1 LFLGKPFT
9 VENGLMN
16 CYHTNRM
23 NLNKFYDHVYDWALR
38 FGPKFLVGIVVLFA
52 GLWLISVLMRAS
64 RSGMQKKKID
74 ASVKSFILSLVG
86 VALRVLLILGVMQ
99 IMGIEMTLFT
109 ALVGAFGVAAGLALS
124 GTLQNFASGVLI
136 LLLKPFKVG
145 DNIITNGLEG
155 TVTSVQIFYTII
167 ETFDNRVVIVPNGQL
182 SNQVIINT
190 SRKGTRRLDINLKFP
205 NNIDVKQIKS
215 VIEKNLE
222 KSEHCLKSP
231 EKRIGMG
238 EIQPDGYVLAIS
250 VWIDAHGFQDVKLS
264 VLEDLFEDIKKA
276 GIKIPG
282 L

>member
-1 LFLGKPFT
+1 
-9 VENGLMN
+9 
-16 CYHTNRM
+16 M
-23 NLNKFYDHVYDWALR
+23 NLDKFYDHVYDWMIR
-38 FGPKFLVGIVVLFA
+38 FGPKFLVGLIVLFI
-52 GLWLISVLMRAS
+52 GLWLISMLMKWS

-74 ASVKSFILSLVG
+74 ASVKSFILSLIG
-86 VALRVLLILGVMQ
+86 VVLRVLLILGVMQ
-99 IMGIEMTLFT
+99 ILGIEMTLFT

-155 TVTSVQIFYTII
+155 TVTSIQIFYTII

-190 SRKGTRRLDINLKFP
+190 SRKGTRRLDISLKFP
-205 NNIDVKQIKS
+205 NNIDVKQVKS
-215 VIEKNLE
+215 VIEKSLE
-222 KSEHCLKSP
+222 QSEHCLKSP
-231 EKRIGMG
+231 QKRVGIG
-238 EIQPDGYVLAIS
+238 EIQPDGYVLAVS
-250 VWIDAHGFQDVKLS
+250 VWVNAHGFQDIKLS
-264 VLEDLFEDIKKA
+264 VQETLFEDIVKA